1 MAQQAALTVRRNF
14 PRPDPAKVRRFDGVP
29 TGFVVDAQGRQGAMF
44 HHIRPLTHNQRFAG
58 TALCVRTRSRDNLAP
73 WAALE
78 HAKPGDVLVV
88 ATGGTED
95 ASTVG
100 DLLIGMAANC
110 GVVAMVID
118 GLVRDVAGLN
128 EVGIPVF
135 GLGVSPNS
143 PFKDGPGEIGLA
155 VSLGGVTVQSGDVVL
170 GDPDGVVVVPQ
181 GDLDAVLEEL
191 EAVKAKEAEMD
202 KAVKGGQ
209 KLPSWLPEALNA
221 KGVRYLD

>member
-1 MAQQAALTVRRNF
+1 MAQAPALIVKRNF
-14 PRPDPAKVRRFDGVP
+14 PRPDAVKVRRFDGVP
-29 TGFVVDAQGRQGAMF
+29 TGFVVDAQGRQGAMS
-44 HHIRPLTHNQRFAG
+44 HHIRPLTVNQHFAG

-110 GVVAMVID
+110 GVIAMVID

-128 EVGIPVF
+128 EIGIPVF
-135 GLGVSPNS
+135 GLGVSPPTPHS
-143 PFKDGPGEIGLA
+143 RTAPA
-155 VSLGGVTVQSGDVVL
+155 RS
-170 GDPDGVVVVPQ
+170 
-181 GDLDAVLEEL
+181 A
-191 EAVKAKEAEMD
+191 
-202 KAVKGGQ
+202 
-209 KLPSWLPEALNA
+209 
-221 KGVRYLD
+221 